1 MFWHLWFSGW
11 VACVDSF
18 ILSLKTFD
26 FSIYVNVDSNHVIL
40 FDLSLPQH
48 VIATAGDVAVRAYHE
63 ALEDGEANPVD
74 EANAM
79 RARIKDKSLAL
90 RQKLGKLTVV
100 ANLELGDRFL
110 AQVIIIDFICVPI

>member
-1 MFWHLWFSGW
+1 
-11 VACVDSF
+11 VACVESF

-26 FSIYVNVDSNHVIL
+26 FSVYVNVDSNHVIL
-40 FDLSLPQH
+40 LDLSLPQQE
-48 VIATAGDVAVRAYHE
+48 IAAAGDVAVQAYHE
-63 ALEDGEANPVD
+63 ALGDGEANPVD

-90 RQKLGKLTVV
+90 RQKLGKLTAI
-100 ANLELGDRFL
+100 ANPELGDRFL